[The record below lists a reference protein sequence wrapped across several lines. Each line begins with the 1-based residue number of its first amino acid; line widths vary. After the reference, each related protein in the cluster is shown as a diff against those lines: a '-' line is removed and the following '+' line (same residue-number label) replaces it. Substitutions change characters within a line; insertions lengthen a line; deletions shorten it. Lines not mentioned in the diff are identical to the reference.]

1 MIKKECSCCMRYHCE
16 YKDNYNLCSRN
27 NKRIKA
33 KQGTTTI
40 LERILQEY
48 LLFIISLKKKYKI
61 CPTKKIDIS
70 NYRMGLTPWEH
81 SQTYAIHPLKKKLMV
96 NNPIQKDIKI
106 YELYF
111 PDEDWMYHDIMEEY
125 VTNKCKTY
133 LLKNVVDWR
142 DLLEKIIRYYKNL
155 NFNHRIIITS
165 IEELT
170 NNHYKDGNKRKKLKG
185 NEFVVR
191 LSWIE

>member
-1 MIKKECSCCMRYHCE
+1 
-16 YKDNYNLCSRN
+16 
-27 NKRIKA
+27 
-33 KQGTTTI
+33 
-40 LERILQEY
+40 
-48 LLFIISLKKKYKI
+48 
-61 CPTKKIDIS
+61 
-70 NYRMGLTPWEH
+70 
-81 SQTYAIHPLKKKLMV
+81 MV

-142 DLLEKIIRYYKNL
+142 DLLEKIIRYYKNM

-170 NNHYKDGNKRKKLKG
+170 HNHYKDGNKRKKLKG